1 MTSKLVVNTI
11 EADTGISSVS
21 FASSISMSST
31 SKFHFS
37 NAGIDI
43 GADTNINRA
52 SAGVL
57 SFESNGAE
65 KVRINGNGLR
75 VNTTVDNGSGFA
87 AHFHNTGTSN
97 RLQLTTANTGTGQ
110 ADGAIIMIDS
120 SSNMEIL
127 NRENTSLEF
136 FTNNTQRLTLDNTG
150 ALRNVNDVRSDFY
163 NGSYDARGLHVEGV
177 GSDRRGWISLV
188 TNHSTSGESVLMFG
202 KTRGTSS
209 NARTIVA
216 ANDDL
221 GVVHFSGADGVDLR
235 RAAEV
240 RAQVDGTPAANKVSG
255 RLVFL
260 TTPNTTDASPV
271 ERLRITSDG
280 DVAIGRDSAQANYA
294 AGTDTTKL
302 AVAKDAAG
310 SGYHEMAHFAAGSD
324 ANDTGSIVRIGHFS
338 NDRGFYIKAGR
349 GTGDNAKAIF
359 GLRTSS
365 AADQDAMTILQG
377 GQLVVGGD
385 TNIAHPNMDDIII
398 GDASGSRGITIASGT
413 SNYGSLAFGDSTD
426 GSGADRYEG
435 LIEYY
440 HNDDSLTFY
449 TAHTPKFKILS
460 TSNGGALET
469 ASKTITGGN
478 NLAIQNFKVKGVWS
492 GSSSI
497 GKSIELISGYD
508 SSVKMAAIG
517 YNLTDTNTGS
527 TYGGDLTFHTQPLY
541 GSPTTPLPVRMRISS
556 VGHVTKPETPCFIVR
571 HTSAEVY
578 NGGSYIDGPWTST
591 LNRGSHF
598 NTSTGI
604 FTTPVTGLYQ
614 LNMMMNNDYAST
626 SRPGNFQI
634 RVNNSLYA
642 GMQFDPLDSHNGWFT
657 HVLTGT
663 LNLTR
668 NDTVRL
674 YTGNNARVDN
684 NNWNHWSMY
693 LIG

>member
-110 ADGAIIMIDS
+110 TDGAIIMIDS

-150 ALRNVNDVRSDFY
+150 ALRNVNGARSDFY

-240 RAQVDGTPAANKVSG
+240 RAQVDGTPAANKVGG
-255 RLVFL
+255 RLMLL

-280 DVAIGRDSAQANYA
+280 KIGVNNTSPLSDLQVIT
-294 AGTDTTKL
+294 AGQTEDGTFR
-302 AVAKDAAG
+302 VGG
-310 SGYHEMAHFAAGSD
+310 SGAALGLVLDYDQSSATVSRITANPTYTNNDALLKICVDGD
-324 ANDTGSIVRIGHFS
+324 ANP
-338 NDRGFYIKAGR
+338 N
-349 GTGDNAKAIF
+349 
-359 GLRTSS
+359 
-365 AADQDAMTILQG
+365 
-377 GQLVVGGD
+377 QLVLRGSGQTVVNG
-385 TNIAHPNMDDIII
+385 TLNIAHPNMDDLII

-413 SNYGSLAFGDSTD
+413 SNYGSVAFGDSTD

-449 TAHTPKFKILS
+449 TAHTAKFKILS

-492 GSSSI
+492 GASSI

-508 SSVKMAAIG
+508 SSVKMAAVG

-571 HTSAEVY
+571 HTSAEIY
-578 NGGSYIDGPWTST
+578 NGGSYIDGPWSST
-591 LNRGSHF
+591 LNRGNHF

-614 LNMMMNNDYAST
+614 LNMMMNNDYNNNA
-626 SRPGNFQI
+626 RPGNFKI
-634 RVNNSLYA
+634 YVNNSLYA
-642 GMQFDPLDSHNGWFT
+642 GMQFDPLDSHSGWFT
-657 HVLTGT
+657 HTLCGT
-663 LNLTR
+663 LSLSR

-674 YTGNNARVDN
+674 YTGNTARVDN
-684 NNWNHWSMY
+684 SNWNHWSMY